1 MLSNFVFIR
10 LIFKK
15 YGFRNRQQTDAT
27 ICRKLVVLPALLE
40 LRVLLLGRVLL
51 LRLDHALAS
60 MVRSWRW
67 RILSEALLLDL
78 SSHGQKDDGQLVAQ
92 GEVLVL
98 ESDNNQLVGA
108 VYEQLLP
115 CPPDPDNTKL
125 VLPVVLTH

>member
-15 YGFRNRQQTDAT
+15 YGFCNRKQTDAT

-51 LRLDHALAS
+51 VHLDHALAS

-78 SSHGQKDDGQLVAQ
+78 SSHGQKDDGQLK
-92 GEVLVL
+92 
-98 ESDNNQLVGA
+98 SDNNQLVGA

-125 VLPVVLTH
+125 VLQVVITH